1 MLIFQLVS
9 SFHILEL
16 KYLDT
21 LVIDATVVTARL
33 LNHSQISEPT
43 GPALYCLGLF
53 YDSSTTQMFIKFEAY
68 YDWQLKCLMLKIN
81 LVLRTQLNKSSCKIY
96 SLVTRINTSTV
107 SLINLSFSCNPNF
120 RLNIFIKSFKSN
132 SLVHLIS

>member
-9 SFHILEL
+9 PFHILEL

-21 LVIDATVVTARL
+21 LVIDATVTARL

-53 YDSSTTQMFIKFEAY
+53 YDAR
-68 YDWQLKCLMLKIN
+68 LKH
-81 LVLRTQLNKSSCKIY
+81 
-96 SLVTRINTSTV
+96 NTNV
-107 SLINLSFSCNPNF
+107 YQ
-120 RLNIFIKSFKSN
+120 
-132 SLVHLIS
+132 V